1 MTVEASKK
9 LESEST
15 KLAVVAAK
23 DGTVSLADS
32 LKGQKHCHVDQVF
45 ETLPFSFLSSGMTP
59 FGGNSGGLG
68 TIIRAGNGDPV
79 KDVTSDFMKKVFQL
93 RPGETT
99 AVMDSQGRTAYVVR
113 LIADISPED
122 LRRENFAVG
131 SQMGL
136 DRQLFQLSM
145 QNRQVTLN
153 EWIIQFLEDLEVEW
167 KPESRNLLR

>member
-1 MTVEASKK
+1 
-9 LESEST
+9 
-15 KLAVVAAK
+15 
-23 DGTVSLADS
+23 
-32 LKGQKHCHVDQVF
+32 
-45 ETLPFSFLSSGMTP
+45 MTP
-59 FGGNSGGLG
+59 LGGNSGGLG
-68 TIIRAGNGDPV
+68 TIIRASNGDPV

-113 LIADISPED
+113 LIADMSPED
-122 LRRENFAVG
+122 LRRENFVVG
-131 SQMGL
+131 SQRGL

-153 EWIIQFLEDLEVEW
+153 EWIIQFLEDREVEW